1 MMNQVPYTLEQVA
14 FAKSR
19 TNKMLDLVNA
29 QQKVVGES
37 MDKIEPNDLYLTI
50 AILKSRELMLV
61 EELKALDRIAVS
73 IVQTNT

>member
-1 MMNQVPYTLEQVA
+1 MNQVPYTLEQVA

-19 TNKMLDLVNA
+19 TNKMLDLVNV